1 MLLHCCNGRT
11 NGNRQNEGRTLRELG
26 QLKDILVVC
35 CQQGIRCFRYCCCH
49 FQERIP
55 HWCCHLHCS
64 CYCLRSHCFAS
75 RLVLVVVVLVHFH
88 CCCCHYQERIPHW
101 CYRLHCFYC
110 CLHFHC
116 FLLGS
121 CLGLPNRR
129 CRIWNS
135 KREVKDRP
143 CSMLLRCCNGR
154 TSGHHQNEG
163 RIRRELDQ
171 LMGILVVCCL
181 QGIRCFRYC
190 CCRYQEQIP
199 RWCCHLRCSC
209 YCLHSHCFASRLVL
223 VVVVLVR
230 FHCCCCHFRERIPH
244 WCCRLHCF
252 YCCLHFHCFLLD
264 SCLDPPNRRCRIW
277 NSKREVKDRPCSMLL
292 HCCNGRTSGHHQ
304 NEGRI
309 RRELDQLMGILVVCC
324 LQGIR
329 CSRYCYYHF
338 QEQIPRWCCRLH
350 CSCCC
355 LHYHRHHLHCFHL
368 FLERNLRLL
377 AGHK

>member
-1 MLLHCCNGRT
+1 FFAGTVISTALATISALTAWFFSWFWSWFWFWFTFTAAAVTTRNGFFT
-11 NGNRQNEGRTLRELG
+11 GA
-26 QLKDILVVC
+26 V
-35 CQQGIRCFRYCCCH
+35 
-49 FQERIP
+49 IP
-55 HWCCHLHCS
+55 AALAAISAFTAW
-64 CYCLRSHCFAS
+64 A
-75 RLVLVVVVLVHFH
+75 VVLA
-88 CCCCHYQERIPHW
+88 
-101 CYRLHCFYC
+101 
-110 CLHFHC
+110 
-116 FLLGS
+116 
-121 CLGLPNRR
+121 LP
-129 CRIWNS
+129 ITGVAFGVPD
-135 KREVKDRP
+135 KRSRTRP